1 MTLHANGKREVTY
14 WIAEKRDT
22 PNGRTDNNGLSSL
35 QGRVSRT
42 NKRLF
47 KGGKAMPRVTYNIP
61 IAEKEEISRLRKE
74 YGERIGKSDIGR
86 IIGTKNHTVIT
97 EWITSKRLTVFRPSK
112 RDVYAT
118 EEVVR
123 KLWEDRV

>member
-1 MTLHANGKREVTY
+1 
-14 WIAEKRDT
+14 
-22 PNGRTDNNGLSSL
+22 
-35 QGRVSRT
+35 
-42 NKRLF
+42 
-47 KGGKAMPRVTYNIP
+47 MPRVTYNIP

-86 IIGTKNHTVIT
+86 IIGTKNHAIIT